1 MRQRQICAA
10 VWAFALLGLVLSVL
24 PDPALPAPDE
34 EASQRKETLRKY
46 FANCRGTAAKD
57 ATCDKTRKDAINIL
71 KEDLLTLGSTAD
83 RTYLPDIIRIF
94 KSEEVELRIA
104 TADAIGMIGPQDQ
117 DVDAIIPLTNDP
129 VPDVRA
135 AVSNMIGRGK
145 GNTISLLQQRTAATH
160 TGRVAEKPVDAAKFS
175 MPVAPNS
182 SYLFDSSDA
191 SVGRLSFVTKN
202 MNEVTSF
209 YKGKAKKGPFP
220 LQEFKDKYRYQFQD
234 EDEAVRLVQEAK
246 GKELEGTKPPDPTN
260 VQAFTEYMQ
269 KIGSIGAQQGVKH
282 SLDFYQPNLFGSPT
296 VYVLEERQI
305 GQRSYP
311 SRYVVIYQEQAL
323 KKPGY
328 RLSWMTVSDD
338 LIKTAQATSLKEQR
352 EQEVLDAATKREEEA
367 SKKKQA
373 ELDSL
378 TKKKDA
384 AEKKQF
390 KKGQSDLEKELG
402 F

>member
-1 MRQRQICAA
+1 MRAA
-10 VWAFALLGLVLSVL
+10 VWAFALLGLVLSAL
-24 PDPALPAPDE
+24 PYPALSAPDE
-34 EASQRKETLRKY
+34 EAPQRKETLRKY

-117 DVDAIIPLTNDP
+117 DVDAIIPMTNDP

-145 GNTISLLQQRTAATH
+145 GNAISLLQQRTAATH
-160 TGRVAEKPVDAAKFS
+160 TGRVADKPVDAAKFS

-234 EDEAVRLVQEAK
+234 EDEAMRLVQEAK
-246 GKELEGTKPPDPTN
+246 GKELEGTKPPDPAN
-260 VQAFTEYMQ
+260 VQAFSEYMQ
-269 KIGSIGAQQGVKH
+269 KIGSIGAQQGVRN

-296 VYVLEERQI
+296 VYVLEERHI

-328 RLSWMTVSDD
+328 RLSWMTVSDN
-338 LIKTAQATSLKEQR
+338 LIKTAQATSRKEQR
-352 EQEVLDAATKREEEA
+352 EQEVLEAATKREEEA

-373 ELDSL
+373 ELESL

>member
-1 MRQRQICAA
+1 
-10 VWAFALLGLVLSVL
+10 
-24 PDPALPAPDE
+24 
-34 EASQRKETLRKY
+34 LRKY

-145 GNTISLLQQRTAATH
+145 GNAISLLQQRTAATH
-160 TGRVAEKPVDAAKFS
+160 TGRVADKPVDAAKFS

-182 SYLFDSSDA
+182 SYLFDSSDT
-191 SVGRLSFVTKN
+191 SVGRLSFVAKN

-260 VQAFTEYMQ
+260 VPAFTEYMQ
-269 KIGSIGAQQGVKH
+269 KIGSVGAQQGVKT
-282 SLDFYQPNLFGSPT
+282 SLDFYQPILFGSPT

-352 EQEVLDAATKREEEA
+352 EQEVLEAATKREEEA

>member
-1 MRQRQICAA
+1 MRAA
-10 VWAFALLGLVLSVL
+10 VWAFALLGLVLSAL
-24 PDPALPAPDE
+24 PYPALSAPDE
-34 EASQRKETLRKY
+34 EAPQRKETLRKY

-117 DVDAIIPLTNDP
+117 DVDAIIPMTNDP

-145 GNTISLLQQRTAATH
+145 GNAISLLQQRTAATH
-160 TGRVAEKPVDAAKFS
+160 TGRVADKPVDAAKFS

-234 EDEAVRLVQEAK
+234 EDEAMRLVQEAK
-246 GKELEGTKPPDPTN
+246 GKELEGTKPPDPAN
-260 VQAFTEYMQ
+260 VQAFSEYMQ
-269 KIGSIGAQQGVKH
+269 KIGSIGAQQGVRN

-296 VYVLEERQI
+296 VYVLEERHI

-328 RLSWMTVSDD
+328 RLSWMTVSDN

-352 EQEVLDAATKREEEA
+352 EQEVLEAATKREEEA

-373 ELDSL
+373 ELESL

>member
-1 MRQRQICAA
+1 MRAA
-10 VWAFALLGLVLSVL
+10 VWAFALLGLVLSAL
-24 PDPALPAPDE
+24 PYPALSAPDE
-34 EASQRKETLRKY
+34 EAPQRKETLRKY

-94 KSEEVELRIA
+94 KSEEVELRMA

-117 DVDAIIPLTNDP
+117 DVDAIIPMTNDP

-145 GNTISLLQQRTAATH
+145 GNAISLLQQRTAATH
-160 TGRVAEKPVDAAKFS
+160 TGRVADKPVDAAKFS

-191 SVGRLSFVTKN
+191 TVGRLSFVTKN

-234 EDEAVRLVQEAK
+234 EDEAMRLVQEAK

-269 KIGSIGAQQGVKH
+269 KIGSIGAQQGVKN

-328 RLSWMTVSDD
+328 RLSWMTVSDN

-352 EQEVLDAATKREEEA
+352 EQEVLEAATKREEEA
-367 SKKKQA
+367 SKKKQS
-373 ELDSL
+373 ELESL

-384 AEKKQF
+384 AEKKEFQ
-390 KKGQSDLEKELG
+390 KGKSDLEKELG

>member
-1 MRQRQICAA
+1 MRAA
-10 VWAFALLGLVLSVL
+10 VWAFALLGLVLSAL
-24 PDPALPAPDE
+24 PYPALSAPDE
-34 EASQRKETLRKY
+34 EAPQRKETLRKY

-117 DVDAIIPLTNDP
+117 DVDAIIPMSNDP

-145 GNTISLLQQRTAATH
+145 GNAISLLQQRTAATH
-160 TGRVAEKPVDAAKFS
+160 TGRVADKPVDAAKFS

-234 EDEAVRLVQEAK
+234 EDEAMRLVQEAK
-246 GKELEGTKPPDPTN
+246 GKELEGTKPPDPAN
-260 VQAFTEYMQ
+260 VQAFSEYMQ
-269 KIGSIGAQQGVKH
+269 KIGSIGAQQGVRN

-296 VYVLEERQI
+296 VYVLEERHI

-328 RLSWMTVSDD
+328 RLSWMTVSDN

-352 EQEVLDAATKREEEA
+352 EQEVLEAATKREEEA

-373 ELDSL
+373 ELESL

>member
-1 MRQRQICAA
+1 MRAA
-10 VWAFALLGLVLSVL
+10 VWAFALLGLVLSAL
-24 PDPALPAPDE
+24 PYPALSAPDE
-34 EASQRKETLRKY
+34 EAPQRKETLRKY

-94 KSEEVELRIA
+94 KSEEVELRMA

-117 DVDAIIPLTNDP
+117 DVDAIIPMSNDP

-145 GNTISLLQQRTAATH
+145 GNAISLLQQRTAATH
-160 TGRVAEKPVDAAKFS
+160 TGRVADKPVDAAKFS

-234 EDEAVRLVQEAK
+234 EDEAMRLVQEAK
-246 GKELEGTKPPDPTN
+246 GKELEGTKPPDPAN
-260 VQAFTEYMQ
+260 VQAFSEYMQ
-269 KIGSIGAQQGVKH
+269 KIGSIGAQQGVRN

-296 VYVLEERQI
+296 VYVLEERHI

-328 RLSWMTVSDD
+328 RLSWMTVSDN

-352 EQEVLDAATKREEEA
+352 EQEVLEAATKREEEA

-373 ELDSL
+373 ELESL

>member
-1 MRQRQICAA
+1 
-10 VWAFALLGLVLSVL
+10 
-24 PDPALPAPDE
+24 
-34 EASQRKETLRKY
+34 
-46 FANCRGTAAKD
+46 
-57 ATCDKTRKDAINIL
+57 
-71 KEDLLTLGSTAD
+71 
-83 RTYLPDIIRIF
+83 
-94 KSEEVELRIA
+94 
-104 TADAIGMIGPQDQ
+104 
-117 DVDAIIPLTNDP
+117 
-129 VPDVRA
+129 
-135 AVSNMIGRGK
+135 
-145 GNTISLLQQRTAATH
+145 
-160 TGRVAEKPVDAAKFS
+160 
-175 MPVAPNS
+175 
-182 SYLFDSSDA
+182 
-191 SVGRLSFVTKN
+191 
-202 MNEVTSF
+202 
-209 YKGKAKKGPFP
+209 
-220 LQEFKDKYRYQFQD
+220 
-234 EDEAVRLVQEAK
+234 
-246 GKELEGTKPPDPTN
+246 
-260 VQAFTEYMQ
+260 MQ
-269 KIGSIGAQQGVKH
+269 KIGSVGAQQGVKT
-282 SLDFYQPNLFGSPT
+282 SLDFYQPILFGSPT

-352 EQEVLDAATKREEEA
+352 EQEVLEAATKREEEA